1 MVDNSRAFCQA
12 TRRDGEPC
20 SAKATNG
27 DYCVGHAPH
36 LEAKRQEARREGGR
50 NKATSRRL
58 EKLGPGRLSP
68 VAALLETAIKE
79 VHDGDLD
86 PKKASAMATLAG
98 ALSRIVSAGEVE
110 ERLRELER
118 ICREGRSHEPT

>member
-20 SAKATNG
+20 SAKATIG

-50 NKATSRRL
+50 NKATSRRV
-58 EKLGPGRLSP
+58 EKLLPGRLRP
-68 VAALLETAIKE
+68 VANLLEMAIKE

-86 PKKASAMATLAG
+86 PRKALAMASLAG
-98 ALSRIVSAGEVE
+98 TLSRIVSTGEVE
-110 ERLRELER
+110 ERLRELETR
-118 ICREGRSHEPT
+118 MSGGRAP